1 MADVEKELGKLRKN
15 CLCIVSS
22 SETTRVAKRSRVSWA
37 RKSEAKYD
45 LEEIIDLEK
54 RPPAPCGLHHVG
66 GGRLGLIVLW
76 LRHVEEKRAEKR
88 RKKKD
93 KEERTR
99 RKAAVGTWRLLV
111 TSHLSHTPVPVWLPA
126 MSFSNINVSCVRAP
140 FHADKLQDPAAVSAL
155 LDQLRA
161 SQAWRDVLAANPPQP
176 RSEAEAE
183 PSVANLLEQLQP
195 PASSGPVLDRSPPP
209 PARQEHRDLQ
219 SYTFQQ
225 ALPVVANLASDPTFL
240 LEIQKV
246 SRVALYV

>member
-1 MADVEKELGKLRKN
+1 
-15 CLCIVSS
+15 
-22 SETTRVAKRSRVSWA
+22 
-37 RKSEAKYD
+37 
-45 LEEIIDLEK
+45 
-54 RPPAPCGLHHVG
+54 
-66 GGRLGLIVLW
+66 
-76 LRHVEEKRAEKR
+76 
-88 RKKKD
+88 
-93 KEERTR
+93 
-99 RKAAVGTWRLLV
+99 
-111 TSHLSHTPVPVWLPA
+111 

-240 LEIQKV
+240 LEIQKLKQAQDDIERRLWEERRSIQRKHEEKVKIAKTKATMIGVGLSKHEADMLNDAYKKELRKFDMERALPAFDGLIAKQQAALAHLNVPTMCV
-246 SRVALYV
+246 SDDMDLRERQQRVMQVLTGLVDSRDQCPPSAAILER